1 MRFRTGDGLPDM
13 NQQKEKSDQPI
24 FEPPRSVRYTFLE
37 TPRSDC
43 ERFTY
48 FVQRQLALSEI
59 VAESARMLNQ
69 SPEVAAKKSFRLGIF
84 RVKNIFDV
92 LPLLRIHP
100 TKRLLQL
107 TLQAQAELQDILQT
121 NDLEEIDKKKSLDV
135 LKTIQTLIE
144 MSFVQYPGQL
154 DSPLIQEAF
163 READTVRE
171 DVFLSDASF
180 HFSGKFIDVEKV
192 TA

>member
-1 MRFRTGDGLPDM
+1 
-13 NQQKEKSDQPI
+13 
-24 FEPPRSVRYTFLE
+24 VRYTFLRM
-37 TPRSDC
+37 PRSDSD
-43 ERFTY
+43 RFTY
-48 FVQRQLALSEI
+48 FVRRQLALSEI
-59 VAESARMLNQ
+59 AGESARVLNQ
-69 SPEVAAKKSFRLGIF
+69 SPEVAAKKNFRLGIF

-121 NDLEEIDKKKSLDV
+121 NGLDEIDKKKSLDV